1 MKLIFKQRMF
11 SWFDSYDIYDENEQT
26 VYTVEGQLAWG
37 HCFKIFDR
45 SGTCLGMVKQRIMTF
60 LPKFEIYLGEDCY
73 QGCIT
78 KEFAFFKPSFNIDY
92 IGWQVR
98 GDFWEWDYEV
108 VDRNENVIATVSKE
122 LFRWTDTYTIEVVDP
137 KNALQAL
144 MLVLAIDAEK
154 CSRA

>member
-1 MKLIFKQRMF
+1 MKLLFKQRMF

-60 LPKFEIYLGEDCY
+60 LPKFEIYLGEDYY

-78 KEFAFFKPSFNIDY
+78 KDFSFFKPSFDIDY

-98 GDFWEWDYEV
+98 GDFWEWDYEI

-137 KNALQAL
+137 RNALQAL

-154 CSRA
+154 CSRE